1 MIANIQWTVIGLLLS
16 GVFYYALQ
24 IAAYLIGRPHVLG
37 V

>member
-1 MIANIQWTVIGLLLS
+1 MIENIKWTIIALLLS
-16 GVFYYALQ
+16 GVFYYALT

>member
-1 MIANIQWTVIGLLLS
+1 MIANIQWTIIALLLS

-24 IAAYLIGRPHVLG
+24 IVAHLIGRAHVLG